1 VIETTAPTTA
11 TKNERKERKKEER
24 KRKIITRYSRIT
36 LHIVRTAYEQA
47 QDMGVPMGGWGVSG
61 GRSAVFKIYAP
72 FFKPF
77 TGTNWKKG
85 WLRETHFSI
94 M

>member
-47 QDMGVPMGGWGVSG
+47 QDMGVPMGGWGSQGVGLLCS
-61 GRSAVFKIYAP
+61 KYMH
-72 FFKPF
+72 
-77 TGTNWKKG
+77 
-85 WLRETHFSI
+85 HFSNLLLEPTGRRGG
-94 M
+94 